1 MSECKCYAQ
10 FPSSLERIF
19 IVLKKPA
26 VAGREILTLAPAAQV
41 PAGTQ
46 PRGLY

>member
-26 VAGREILTLAPAAQV
+26 VARREILTLAPEAQV